1 MNEELPNI
9 LLAALPA
16 FMALIAIGT
25 VTSMYRGDG
34 RYRARDT
41 AANLRS
47 RWATCCRAPC
57 WAAWCCWS
65 TAGCTS
71 TGC

>member
-47 RWATCCRAPC
+47 RWATCC
-57 WAAWCCWS
+57 
-65 TAGCTS
+65 
-71 TGC
+71 